1 MNRAVRS
8 TLVEAVGVVLWCF
21 GGQFLNRPWL
31 VQVVDNCDFRQA
43 PAVASELLAGAGT
56 DELSKQDTD
65 EQSTITE
72 PAGGT
77 CGLCVPSPHAIAR
90 TSVTYTLVYDIGRHI
105 TSNNGHG
112 RYTRQ
117 DHIDQAGAWCVL
129 VTWTRFCKI
138 LYHNFGALVLW
149 WAFSE
154 PVLVGPSG
162 GQLPPTGARS
172 GSSPRN

>member
-1 MNRAVRS
+1 MSHAGCS
-8 TLVEAVGVVLWCF
+8 TLVEVVGVVPGSALVLWCF

-31 VQVVDNCDFRQA
+31 VQVVNNCDFRQA
-43 PAVASELLAGAGT
+43 PAVASGLLAGAGT

-90 TSVTYTLVYDIGRHI
+90 TSVTLVYDIGRHI

-112 RYTRQ
+112 RYPRQ
-117 DHIDQAGAWCVL
+117 DHTGQLEHGEAPHAPHP
-129 VTWTRFCKI
+129 TT
-138 LYHNFGALVLW
+138 
-149 WAFSE
+149 
-154 PVLVGPSG
+154 LVGLAPG
-162 GQLPPTGARS
+162 EV
-172 GSSPRN
+172 PRLYMCYA